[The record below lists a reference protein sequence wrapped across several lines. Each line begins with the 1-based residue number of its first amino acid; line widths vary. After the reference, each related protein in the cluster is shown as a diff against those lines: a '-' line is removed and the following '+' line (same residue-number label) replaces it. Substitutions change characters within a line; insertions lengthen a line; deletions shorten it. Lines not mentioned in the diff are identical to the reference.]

1 MVRPEG
7 VQLERILI
15 TAGPTREHL
24 DDVRFLANGSS
35 GRMGYAL
42 AGAAA
47 RAGSEVVLV
56 SGPVALEAP
65 QGVRR
70 VDVVSACEM
79 LEAAEAEFDAC
90 SVAFF
95 VAAVCDYRPAQR
107 RPGKPPKVTGP
118 QSLALV
124 PNPDIA
130 ATLGARRAADQISVG
145 FALEHDHRDRDAPLS
160 AEARS
165 RAMAKMERKRFS
177 MIALNRTSAM
187 DARASR
193 VSLLRA
199 DGAQWDLPSQPKE
212 RSAQDIL
219 AAAGALRA
227 GADDPH
233 PWRQPGDDQ
242 EG

>member
-1 MVRPEG
+1 MRPEG

-42 AGAAA
+42 AEAAA

-56 SGPVALEAP
+56 SGPVALEP
-65 QGVRR
+65 PSGVRR
-70 VDVVSACEM
+70 VAVVSALEM
-79 LEAAEAEFDAC
+79 LAAAEAEFGA
-90 SVAFF
+90 SGGAFF

-107 RPGKPPKVTGP
+107 APGKPPKADGP
-118 QSLALV
+118 QSLELV

-130 ATLGARRAADQISVG
+130 ATLGARRAPHQVTVG
-145 FALEHDHRDRDAPLS
+145 FALEHDAGDVDAPLG
-160 AEARS
+160 AEARD
-165 RAMAKMERKRFS
+165 RAMVKLRRKGFA

-187 DARASR
+187 DARTSR

-199 DGAQWDLPSQPKE
+199 DGAQWDLPLQAKE
-212 RSAQDIL
+212 QTAADIF
-219 AAAGALRA
+219 AAASSLG
-227 GADDPH
+227 GGTDDPH
-233 PWRQPGDDQ
+233 PWRHPGDDR